1 MPYEQKSSII
11 FSYPVD
17 KVFAAAINSVQHM
30 GGKLAK
36 KDEKSGKL
44 IAQMDKKLFGNY
56 LGDRSQLEI
65 QFTPAEDDGT
75 QVDIFAFPLNAVGQ
89 KLMFGARPG
98 VVDTIL
104 RVLFR
109 EVGERL
115 AGKSPAKSL

>member
-1 MPYEQKSSII
+1 
-11 FSYPVD
+11 
-17 KVFAAAINSVQHM
+17 M
-30 GGKLAK
+30 GGKVVK
-36 KDEKSGKL
+36 KDEKNAKL

-65 QFTPAEDDGT
+65 QFTTAQDYAT

-104 RVLFR
+104 RVLKR
-109 EVGERL
+109 EMDDRL
-115 AGKSPAKSL
+115 AGKAPAESL

>member
-1 MPYEQKSSII
+1 MPYEQKSSMT

-30 GGKLAK
+30 GGKVVK
-36 KDEKSGKL
+36 KDEKNAKL

-65 QFTPAEDDGT
+65 QFSPAQDDGT
-75 QVDIFAFPLNAVGQ
+75 QIDIFAFPLNAVGQ

-98 VVDTIL
+98 VLDTIL
-104 RVLFR
+104 RVLTR
-109 EVGERL
+109 ELEDRL
-115 AGKSPAKSL
+115 SGKPPAESL